1 MKAKTRLA
9 FKSIVK
15 ECLIELLAEG
25 LVGNNQASIRE
36 KRELRGSLQESY
48 ENTRS
53 KKVFSE
59 SILDESHVSKT
70 STRTRKTPSYL
81 DSIVAGVDNI
91 EINRENA
98 ITSKIKN
105 ITNDDVMADILADT
119 AKTTLLE
126 QSQKLSQ
133 PSASQSGDT
142 AAKIAANSDPT
153 ELFADS
159 AGRWANLAFAE
170 SK

>member
-25 LVGNNQASIRE
+25 LVGSNQASVRE

-48 ENTRS
+48 ESS
-53 KKVFSE
+53 KNKRVFSE
-59 SILDESHVSKT
+59 TTLDSSTFSKT
-70 STRTRKTPSYL
+70 STQPRKPKSYL
-81 DSIVAGVDNI
+81 DSIVSGVDNI
-91 EINRENA
+91 DSRREDPIAN
-98 ITSKIKN
+98 KIKS

-133 PSASQSGDT
+133 PSVSQSGDT
-142 AAKIAANSDPT
+142 AAKIAASSDPT
-153 ELFADS
+153 ELFSKS
-159 AGRWANLAFAE
+159 AENWANLAFAD